1 MGICRARAG
10 SCGKALGEEVSLG
23 ASTGKNTSKHLVG
36 EGGGNGIEKIGRNT
50 ICICIYFP
58 ANRCSE
64 VTTSAP
70 DPPHRPGTPNRIRNP
85 RA

>member
-23 ASTGKNTSKHLVG
+23 ASTGKNTGKHLVG

-58 ANRCSE
+58 ANRCSGSYHLGARP
-64 VTTSAP
+64 T
-70 DPPHRPGTPNRIRNP
+70 PPARHPEPNS
-85 RA
+85 